1 MARGHKRYYVRYE
14 SDKIVCGS
22 NDHHYSNFNK
32 KDVAIFAARQILQSG
47 DFADENPRNVRVYDT
62 CTPEGDSAK
71 IVWQS
76 T

>member
-32 KDVAIFAARQILQSG
+32 KEVAILAAKQILRSG
-47 DFADENPRNVRVYDT
+47 DFTDENPRNVRVYDT
-62 CTPEGDSAK
+62 YTPEGEPAK
-71 IVWQS
+71 VVWQS